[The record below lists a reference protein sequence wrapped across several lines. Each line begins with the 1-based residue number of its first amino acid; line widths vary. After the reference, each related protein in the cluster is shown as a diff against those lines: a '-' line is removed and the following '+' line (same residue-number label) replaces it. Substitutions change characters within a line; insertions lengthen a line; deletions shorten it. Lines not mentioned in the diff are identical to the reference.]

1 MEATRRAR
9 ARTRTAM
16 KDTEMKRY
24 SLIALAVA
32 VLAAGCTFEP
42 KYERPAAPV
51 SGAFPAS
58 GVYATQ
64 PTTTAGDTAQ
74 GRAAVDIGWRE
85 FFSDPRLQRIIELA
99 LANNRDLRV
108 AVLNVDAARA
118 QYRITRAQL
127 FPAINAQGTKQVQRT
142 PLDLSPSGKAIS
154 QEYQA
159 GFNASWEIDFWGRI
173 RSLKDQALEKYLA
186 TAQARKAAEIALVSQ
201 VAQQYLQMLAVDDL
215 LKITDDTLKTA
226 EASYSL
232 TKLQFDNGT
241 GSELDLRQAET
252 VVEQAR
258 ANQAAQA
265 RARAQAENAL
275 VLLVGQPLPD
285 DLPAGR
291 NLDDQR
297 LLTDIPAGLP
307 SDLLTRRPDI
317 MEAEATLR
325 AANANIGAA
334 RAAFFPRISLTGS
347 VGSASPTLGGLFK
360 AGSAAWT
367 FAPQITLP
375 IFEGGQNLANLDLAN
390 VQKRIEIANYEKAIQ
405 SAFREVADDLAARS
419 TYDAQ
424 IHSLERTTFA
434 QSRTLDL
441 SQLRYKNGV
450 DSYLQV
456 LTAQTNLYTV
466 QQALVNA
473 RVARLDNLVALYVAL
488 GGGWIAD
495 TGETPRPADAP
506 ATVGAASASG
516 AASGAVSASAKSSG

>member
-1 MEATRRAR
+1 
-9 ARTRTAM
+9 
-16 KDTEMKRY
+16 MKRY
-24 SLIALAVA
+24 SLIAVAVA
-32 VLAAGCTFEP
+32 VFAAGCSFEP

-51 SGAFPAS
+51 AAAFPAS

-64 PTTTAGDTAQ
+64 PTTTSADTAG

-85 FFSDPRLQRIIELA
+85 FFTDPRLQQLIQIA

-108 AVLNVDAARA
+108 SVLNVEAARA

-127 FPAINAQGTKQVQRT
+127 FPTLDAQASKSVQRT
-142 PLDLSPSGKAIS
+142 PKDLSFFGQTIS
-154 QEYQA
+154 QQYQV
-159 GFNASWEIDFWGRI
+159 GLNTSWELDFWGRI
-173 RSLKDQALEKYLA
+173 RSLKDQALEQYLA
-186 TAQARKAAEIALVSQ
+186 TAQARKAAEISLVSQ
-201 VAQQYLQMLAVDDL
+201 VAQQYLQVLAVDDL

-258 ANQAAQA
+258 ANREAQA

-275 VLLVGQPLPD
+275 VLLIGQPLPA
-285 DLPAGR
+285 DLPPGR
-291 NLDDQR
+291 GLDDQR

-334 RAAFFPRISLTGS
+334 RAAFFPKISLTGS
-347 VGSASPTLGGLFK
+347 FGTASPTLGGLFK
-360 AGSAAWT
+360 AGSAAWS
-367 FAPQITLP
+367 FAPQIALP
-375 IFEGGQNLANLDLAN
+375 IFEGGRNLANLDLAN

-405 SAFREVADDLAARS
+405 SAFRDVADDLAARS
-419 TYDAQ
+419 TYDSQ
-424 IHSLERTTFA
+424 IQALQRTTFA

-466 QQALVNA
+466 QQSLINA
-473 RVARLDNLVALYVAL
+473 RVARLDNLVNLYVAL
-488 GGGWIAD
+488 GGGWIAN

-506 ATVGAASASG
+506 DTAG
-516 AASGAVSASAKSSG
+516 AASGVAGKNSG

>member
-1 MEATRRAR
+1 MQINH
-9 ARTRTAM
+9 
-16 KDTEMKRY
+16 
-24 SLIALAVA
+24 SLMAIAVA
-32 VLAAGCTFEP
+32 CVAAGCTFQP

-51 SGAFPAS
+51 AAAFPAS

-64 PTTTAGDTAQ
+64 PATTAGDTAG
-74 GRAAVDIGWRE
+74 GRAAADIGWRE
-85 FFSDPRLQRIIELA
+85 FFADPRLQRLIDIA

-118 QYRITRAQL
+118 QYRVTRAQL
-127 FPAINAQGTKQVQRT
+127 FPAIDAQAAKTVQRT
-142 PLDLSPSGKAIS
+142 PLDLSPSGRTIS
-154 QEYQA
+154 QEYQV
-159 GFNASWEIDFWGRI
+159 GLNGSWEIDFWGRI
-173 RSLKDQALEKYLA
+173 RSLKDQALEQYLS
-186 TAQARKAAEIALVSQ
+186 TAQARKAAEISLVAQ
-201 VAQQYLQMLAVDDL
+201 VANQYLQMLAVDDL

-226 EASYSL
+226 EASYAL

-258 ANQAAQA
+258 ANREAQA

-275 VLLVGQPLPD
+275 VLLVGEPLPD
-285 DLPAGR
+285 DLPPGR
-291 NLDDQR
+291 TLDDQR

-307 SDLLTRRPDI
+307 SDLLARRPDI
-317 MEAEATLR
+317 MQAEATLR

-334 RAAFFPRISLTGS
+334 RAAFFPKISLTSSFGT
-347 VGSASPTLGGLFK
+347 ASPTLGGLFK

-390 VQKRIEIANYEKAIQ
+390 VQKRIEIAQYEKAIQ

-419 TYDAQ
+419 TYDGQ
-424 IHSLERTTFA
+424 IGALERTTFA
-434 QSRTLDL
+434 QSRSLEL

-466 QQALVNA
+466 QQSLINARAARLENLVN
-473 RVARLDNLVALYVAL
+473 LYVAL
-488 GGGWIAD
+488 GGGWLAN

-506 ATVGAASASG
+506 ATVGAASAPA
-516 AASGAVSASAKSSG
+516 AASSPASAKTAG

>member
-1 MEATRRAR
+1 
-9 ARTRTAM
+9 
-16 KDTEMKRY
+16 MKRY

-32 VLAAGCTFEP
+32 VVAAGCTFEP

-51 SGAFPAS
+51 AAAFPAS

-64 PTTTAGDTAQ
+64 PAASAGDTAG
-74 GRAAVDIGWRE
+74 GRTAVDIGWRE
-85 FFSDPRLQRIIELA
+85 FFSDPRLQQIIQLA

-118 QYRITRAQL
+118 QYRIARAAL
-127 FPAINAQGTKQVQRT
+127 FPTLNAQGSKSVSRT
-142 PLDLSPSGKAIS
+142 PKDLSFLGQTIS
-154 QEYQA
+154 QQYQV
-159 GFNASWEIDFWGRI
+159 GLNTSWEIDFWGRI

-186 TAQARKAAEIALVSQ
+186 TAQARKAAEISLVAQ
-201 VAQQYLQMLAVDDL
+201 VAEQYLQMLAVDDL
-215 LKITDDTLKTA
+215 LKTTDDTLKTA
-226 EASYSL
+226 EASYAL

-258 ANQAAQA
+258 ANREAQA

-285 DLPAGR
+285 DLPAG
-291 NLDDQR
+291 NGLGDQR

-334 RAAFFPRISLTGS
+334 RAAFFPKISLTGS
-347 VGSASPTLGGLFK
+347 FGSASPTLGGLFK
-360 AGSAAWT
+360 AGSAAWS
-367 FAPQITLP
+367 FAPQVALP
-375 IFEGGQNLANLDLAN
+375 IFEGGQNVANLDLAH

-419 TYDAQ
+419 TYDSQ
-424 IHSLERTTFA
+424 IQALERTTFA
-434 QSRTLDL
+434 ETRSLDL

-456 LTAQTNLYTV
+456 LTAQTNLYTA
-466 QQALVNA
+466 QQALINA
-473 RVARLDNLVALYVAL
+473 RVARLDNLVDLYVAL
-488 GGGWIAD
+488 GGGWIAN

-506 ATVGAASASG
+506 ATVGAASAAAG
-516 AASGAVSASAKSSG
+516 ASASPAAKTAG

>member
-1 MEATRRAR
+1 MH
-9 ARTRTAM
+9 
-16 KDTEMKRY
+16 KL
-24 SLIALAVA
+24 SVIAVA
-32 VLAAGCTFEP
+32 ATVLAGCTMEP
-42 KYERPAAPV
+42 WYHRPEAPV
-51 SGAFPAS
+51 SQSFPQG

-64 PTTTAGDTAQ
+64 PVAAGANGQ
-74 GRAAVDIGWRE
+74 NGQAAPSANGAPATDIGWRE
-85 FFSDPRLQRIIELA
+85 FFVDPRLQQLVDIA
-99 LANNRDLRV
+99 LKNNRDLRV
-108 AVLNVDAARA
+108 SVLNVEAARA
-118 QYRITRAQL
+118 QYQIARAEL
-127 FPAINAQGTKQVQRT
+127 FPAINGVATDTRTRVPRDLQTTPNNPYSVYNVGVQ
-142 PLDLSPSGKAIS
+142 
-154 QEYQA
+154 
-159 GFNASWEIDFWGRI
+159 ASWELDFWGRI

-390 VQKRIEIANYEKAIQ
+390 VQKRIEIANYERAIQ

-441 SQLRYKNGV
+441 SQLRYTNGV

-488 GGGWIAD
+488 GGGWIAN

-516 AASGAVSASAKSSG
+516 ASSGSVSAKHSG

>member
-1 MEATRRAR
+1 M
-9 ARTRTAM
+9 
-16 KDTEMKRY
+16 
-24 SLIALAVA
+24 IAIAVA
-32 VLAAGCTFEP
+32 VFAAGCTFEP

-51 SGAFPAS
+51 SAAFPAS

-64 PTTTAGDTAQ
+64 PTTSAGDTAG
-74 GRAAVDIGWRE
+74 GRAAVEIGWRE
-85 FFSDPRLQRIIELA
+85 FFADPRLQQLIEIA

-127 FPAINAQGTKQVQRT
+127 FPAIDAQATKSVQRT
-142 PLDLSPSGKAIS
+142 PLDLSPSGRTIS
-154 QEYQA
+154 QEYQV
-159 GFNASWEIDFWGRI
+159 GLSASWELDFWGRI

-186 TAQARKAAEIALVSQ
+186 TAQARKAAEISLVAQ

-215 LKITDDTLKTA
+215 LKITDDTLRTA
-226 EASYSL
+226 QASYSL

-252 VVEQAR
+252 IVEQAR
-258 ANQAAQA
+258 ANREAQA

-291 NLDDQR
+291 SLGDQR

-334 RAAFFPRISLTGS
+334 RAAFFPKISLTGAF
-347 VGSASPTLGGLFK
+347 GTASPTLGGLFK
-360 AGSAAWT
+360 AGSAAWS

-390 VQKRIEIANYEKAIQ
+390 VQKRIEVANYEKAIQ

-424 IHSLERTTFA
+424 IQALERTTFA

-466 QQALVNA
+466 QQSLVNA
-473 RVARLDNLVALYVAL
+473 RVARLDNLVNLYVAL
-488 GGGWIAD
+488 GGGWIAN
-495 TGETPRPADAP
+495 TGDAPRPADAP
-506 ATVGAASASG
+506 ATVGAASSAVGES
-516 AASGAVSASAKSSG
+516 AAVKTAG

>member
-1 MEATRRAR
+1 MQINH
-9 ARTRTAM
+9 
-16 KDTEMKRY
+16 
-24 SLIALAVA
+24 SFIAIAVA
-32 VLAAGCTFEP
+32 CLAAGCTFQP
-42 KYERPAAPV
+42 KYERPVAPV
-51 SGAFPAS
+51 AAAFPAS

-64 PTTTAGDTAQ
+64 PAAAAGDTAN
-74 GRAAVDIGWRE
+74 GRTAVDIGWRE
-85 FFSDPRLQRIIELA
+85 FFADPRLQRLIDIA
-99 LANNRDLRV
+99 LVNNRDLRV

-127 FPAINAQGTKQVQRT
+127 FPAIDAKGSNSVQRL
-142 PLDLSPSGKAIS
+142 PLDLSPSGQTIS
-154 QEYQA
+154 REYQV
-159 GFNASWEIDFWGRI
+159 GLSASWEIDFWGRI
-173 RSLKDQALEKYLA
+173 RSLKDQALEQYLS
-186 TAQARKAAEIALVSQ
+186 TAQARKAAEISLVAQ
-201 VAQQYLQMLAVDDL
+201 VANQYLQMLAVDDL

-226 EASYSL
+226 ESSYSL

-258 ANQAAQA
+258 ANREAQA

-275 VLLVGQPLPD
+275 VLLVGEPLPD

-291 NLDDQR
+291 SLDDQR

-317 MEAEATLR
+317 MQAEATLR

-334 RAAFFPRISLTGS
+334 RAAFFPKISLTSSFGT
-347 VGSASPTLGGLFK
+347 ASPTLGGLFK

-390 VQKRIEIANYEKAIQ
+390 VQKRIEVAQYEKAIQ
-405 SAFREVADDLAARS
+405 SAFREVADDLAARA
-419 TYDAQ
+419 TYDGQ
-424 IHSLERTTFA
+424 IGALERTTFA

-466 QQALVNA
+466 QQSLINARAARLENLVN
-473 RVARLDNLVALYVAL
+473 LYVAL
-488 GGGWIAD
+488 GGGWIAN
-495 TGETPRPADAP
+495 TGDTPRPADAP
-506 ATVGAASASG
+506 AAPAAASSAMPAK
-516 AASGAVSASAKSSG
+516 AAG

>member
-1 MEATRRAR
+1 
-9 ARTRTAM
+9 M
-16 KDTEMKRY
+16 KPY
-24 SLIALAVA
+24 SSIAIAVA
-32 VLAAGCTFEP
+32 VFAAGCTFEP
-42 KYERPAAPV
+42 KYDRPAAPV
-51 SGAFPAS
+51 AGAFPAS

-64 PTTTAGDTAQ
+64 PTTNAGDTAS

-85 FFSDPRLQRIIELA
+85 FFADPRLQQLIELA
-99 LANNRDLRV
+99 LANNRNLRV
-108 AVLNVDAARA
+108 SVLNVDAARA

-127 FPAINAQGTKQVQRT
+127 FPAIDARGSKSVQRT
-142 PLDLSPSGKAIS
+142 PLDLSPSGLTIS
-154 QEYQA
+154 EVYQV
-159 GFNASWEIDFWGRI
+159 GLNASWELDFWGRI
-173 RSLKDQALEKYLA
+173 RSLKDRALEQYLA
-186 TAQARKAAEIALVSQ
+186 TAQARKAAEISLVAQ

-226 EASYSL
+226 ESSYSL
-232 TKLQFDNGT
+232 TKLQFENGT

-252 VVEQAR
+252 IVEQAR
-258 ANQAAQA
+258 ANREAQA

-285 DLPAGR
+285 DLPAGQS
-291 NLDDQR
+291 LDDQR

-307 SDLLTRRPDI
+307 SELLTRRPDI

-334 RAAFFPRISLTGS
+334 RAAFFPKISLTAALGT
-347 VGSASPTLGGLFK
+347 ASPTLGGLFK
-360 AGSAAWT
+360 AGSAAWS
-367 FAPQITLP
+367 FAPQVTLP

-424 IHSLERTTFA
+424 IQALERTTFA
-434 QSRTLDL
+434 QTRTLDL

-466 QQALVNA
+466 QQSLVNA
-473 RVARLDNLVALYVAL
+473 RVARLDNLVGLYVAL
-488 GGGWIAD
+488 GGGWIAN
-495 TGETPRPADAP
+495 TGDMPRPADAP
-506 ATVGAASASG
+506 ATVGAASGTVG
-516 AASGAVSASAKSSG
+516 ATAVGKSAG

>member
-1 MEATRRAR
+1 
-9 ARTRTAM
+9 
-16 KDTEMKRY
+16 MKRY
-24 SLIALAVA
+24 SLIAIACAVF
-32 VLAAGCTFEP
+32 AAGCTFEP

-51 SGAFPAS
+51 AGTFPAS

-64 PTTTAGDTAQ
+64 PATNSGDTAN
-74 GRAAVDIGWRE
+74 GRAAADIGWRD
-85 FFSDPRLQRIIELA
+85 FFADPRLQQLIELA

-127 FPAINAQGTKQVQRT
+127 FPAIDARAGKSVQRT
-142 PLDLSPSGKAIS
+142 PLDLSPSGLTIS
-154 QEYQA
+154 QEYQV
-159 GFNASWEIDFWGRI
+159 GLNASWELDFWGRI
-173 RSLKDQALEKYLA
+173 RSLKDQALKKYLA
-186 TAQARKAAEIALVSQ
+186 TAQARKAAEISLVAQ

-226 EASYSL
+226 ESSYSL
-232 TKLQFDNGT
+232 TKLQFENGT

-258 ANQAAQA
+258 ANHEAQA

-275 VLLVGQPLPD
+275 VLLVGQPLPE
-285 DLPAGR
+285 DLPAGHS
-291 NLDDQR
+291 LGDQR

-334 RAAFFPRISLTGS
+334 RATFFPKISLTGS
-347 VGSASPTLGGLFK
+347 FGTASPTLGGLFK
-360 AGSAAWT
+360 AGSAAWA

-424 IHSLERTTFA
+424 IQALERTTFA

-456 LTAQTNLYTV
+456 LTAQTNLYTA
-466 QQALVNA
+466 QQSLVNT
-473 RVARLDNLVALYVAL
+473 RVARLDSLVDLYVAL
-488 GGGWIAD
+488 GGGWIAN
-495 TGETPRPADAP
+495 TGDTPRPADAP
-506 ATVGAASASG
+506 AQVGAASAPVG
-516 AASGAVSASAKSSG
+516 ATAASKSAG

>member
-1 MEATRRAR
+1 
-9 ARTRTAM
+9 
-16 KDTEMKRY
+16 MKRY
-24 SLIALAVA
+24 SLIAVAVA
-32 VLAAGCTFEP
+32 VFAAGCSFEP

-51 SGAFPAS
+51 AAAFPAS

-64 PTTTAGDTAQ
+64 PTTTSADTAG

-85 FFSDPRLQRIIELA
+85 FFTDPRLQQLIQIA

-108 AVLNVDAARA
+108 SVLNVEAARA

-127 FPAINAQGTKQVQRT
+127 FPTLDAQASKSVQRT
-142 PLDLSPSGKAIS
+142 PKDLSFFGQTIS
-154 QEYQA
+154 QQYQV
-159 GFNASWEIDFWGRI
+159 GLNTSWELDFWGRI
-173 RSLKDQALEKYLA
+173 RSLKDQALEQYLA
-186 TAQARKAAEIALVSQ
+186 TAQARKAAEISLVSQ
-201 VAQQYLQMLAVDDL
+201 VAQQYLQVLAVDDL

-258 ANQAAQA
+258 ANREAQA

-275 VLLVGQPLPD
+275 VLLIGQPLPA
-285 DLPAGR
+285 DLPPGR
-291 NLDDQR
+291 GLDDQR

-334 RAAFFPRISLTGS
+334 RAAFFPKISLTGS
-347 VGSASPTLGGLFK
+347 FGTASPTLGGLFK
-360 AGSAAWT
+360 AGSAAWS
-367 FAPQITLP
+367 FAPQIALP
-375 IFEGGQNLANLDLAN
+375 IFEGGRNLANLDLAN

-405 SAFREVADDLAARS
+405 SAFRDVADDLAARS
-419 TYDAQ
+419 TYDSQ
-424 IHSLERTTFA
+424 IHALERTTFA

-466 QQALVNA
+466 QQSLINA
-473 RVARLDNLVALYVAL
+473 RVARLDNLVNLYVAL
-488 GGGWIAD
+488 GGGWIAN

-506 ATVGAASASG
+506 ATAG
-516 AASGAVSASAKSSG
+516 AASGVAAKNSG